1 MRREIVEAVRASV
14 RPCMDEDAC
23 GNRGLT
29 DEDAEA
35 IARRVLRVA
44 LTGEDVVEAAALAL
58 YLDCE
63 GITPG
68 DWARE
73 VNKEA
78 WRKPAREAL
87 AAVANAL
94 NLSRDLAAGGNDGE

>member
-1 MRREIVEAVRASV
+1 MRREIVEAVRDSV
-14 RPCMDEDAC
+14 GSPGRFPDADC
-23 GNRGLT
+23 ERV
-29 DEDAEA
+29 
-35 IARRVLRVA
+35 ARRVLRVA

-94 NLSRDLAAGGNDGE
+94 NLGRDLAAGDEA

>member
-1 MRREIVEAVRASV
+1 MRREIVEAAKTAYRSQNPLNADVLS
-14 RPCMDEDAC
+14 DA
-23 GNRGLT
+23 
-29 DEDAEA
+29 EAEA
-35 IARRVLRVA
+35 IARAVLRAA
-44 LTGEDVVEAAALAL
+44 LAGEDVVEAAAMAL

-63 GITPG
+63 DITPG
-68 DWARE
+68 HWARE

-94 NLSRDLAAGGNDGE
+94 NLSRDLAAGGNDV